1 MYLCEMRDLGCS
13 RESRLNFTEIFT
25 INRLR
30 HRCGAV
36 EGRAFS
42 GTVVAVLEIPALDH
56 YWMRSVS
63 PLLFL
68 LLLLF
73 FRLQLDNSLDCC
85 SVSRLFFA
93 TLWAAACQASLSFSI
108 SWRLLKL
115 MSIESVKPSNPLLL
129 CHVIYFIP
137 SLFLTAGPSLP
148 CWRFS
153 SCAECGLLSSCS
165 AQASHCRDF
174 SCCEAQALGCLGF
187 SSRGAQ
193 ALGHRLNSCGMWA

>member
-73 FRLQLDNSLDCC
+73 FRLQLDNSFDCC

-108 SWRLLKL
+108 SLSLLKL
-115 MSIESVKPSNPLLL
+115 MSIELVMLSKHLILWSLLL
-129 CHVIYFIP
+129 LLPSIFPNIRVFISKLALHIRWP
-137 SLFLTAGPSLP
+137 KNWS
-148 CWRFS
+148 FS
-153 SCAECGLLSSCS
+153 ISP
-165 AQASHCRDF
+165 
-174 SCCEAQALGCLGF
+174 
-187 SSRGAQ
+187 
-193 ALGHRLNSCGMWA
+193 